1 MTNDEERDP
10 GITRLRVQ
18 AAYLKADW
26 DEAEQR
32 RFHEIAGLG
41 PVPLGELDDDQ
52 VAKVFDR
59 MRASH
64 MIIPKAAARAK

>member
-1 MTNDEERDP
+1 MTTRQKDA
-10 GITRLRVQ
+10 GLQRLRIAGV
-18 AAYLKADW
+18 YLKSDW

-32 RFHEIAGLG
+32 RFHEIAGVG

-52 VAKVFDR
+52 IAIVFDR

-64 MIIPKAAARAK
+64 MIIPKAAARGR